1 MGDSSIDSN
10 RRTMIKIAIVVCL
23 AAIAAAEA
31 DADAWY
37 QPYNSWNNM
46 YGYNWPM
53 RSGYRQMNYMNGHEG
68 HRFQSYG
75 KREAEADADA
85 WYQPYGYSNWN
96 NNWMGYGN
104 NWPMMSGYR
113 QMNYMNGYEGHR
125 FQSYGKREAEA
136 DAEAEPK
143 ADAEAEAY
151 HPYGNWGY
159 NFPMN
164 YNMYY
169 NNWNRPSY
177 TQYRTFYHKRSA
189 DAEADADAWYQPY
202 GYSSSNW
209 GYNRMN
215 GYNMM
220 GYWNRPYSQ
229 FSSYRYH
236 F

>member
-1 MGDSSIDSN
+1 
-10 RRTMIKIAIVVCL
+10 
-23 AAIAAAEA
+23 
-31 DADAWY
+31 
-37 QPYNSWNNM
+37 
-46 YGYNWPM
+46 
-53 RSGYRQMNYMNGHEG
+53 
-68 HRFQSYG
+68 
-75 KREAEADADA
+75 
-85 WYQPYGYSNWN
+85 
-96 NNWMGYGN
+96 
-104 NWPMMSGYR
+104 
-113 QMNYMNGYEGHR
+113 MNGYEGHR

-136 DAEAEPK
+136 DAEAKPEADADAEPK

-209 GYNRMN
+209 GYN
-215 GYNMM
+215 MM
-220 GYWNRPYSQ
+220 SYWNRPYSQ

>member
-1 MGDSSIDSN
+1 MGSSIDSN

-53 RSGYRQMNYMNGHEG
+53 MSGYRQMNYMNGHEG

-75 KREAEADADA
+75 KREADAVAEPEADADA
-85 WYQPYGYSNWN
+85 VAEP
-96 NNWMGYGN
+96 
-104 NWPMMSGYR
+104 
-113 QMNYMNGYEGHR
+113 
-125 FQSYGKREAEA
+125 EA
-136 DAEAEPK
+136 D
-143 ADAEAEAY
+143 AEAY
-151 HPYGNWGY
+151 HPYSNWGY
-159 NFPMN
+159 NWPMN
-164 YNMYY
+164 YNMYS

-209 GYNRMN
+209 GYNRMH

-220 GYWNRPYSQ
+220 SYWNRPYSQ